1 VLRRELR
8 EPVGEGL
15 GVRIPARRGRGR
27 LGRGV
32 DGELAAQRPRA
43 RPVDRAVDD
52 DPVQPRPERPPAV
65 EAVEGADGG
74 EEGLLRDVLGRGGVV
89 DDEVRGAVG
98 AGPVA
103 PDEGLERA
111 RAVYPVR
118 SLRERLGLSQAAFAR
133 AFGISV
139 DTLQNW
145 EQGRREPE
153 GPARALL
160 KVIWREPE
168 AAMRALRPDADAA

>member
-1 VLRRELR
+1 MSGGK
-8 EPVGEGL
+8 EPVY
-15 GVRIPARRGRGR
+15 RTFT
-27 LGRGV
+27 
-32 DGELAAQRPRA
+32 
-43 RPVDRAVDD
+43 
-52 DPVQPRPERPPAV
+52 
-65 EAVEGADGG
+65 
-74 EEGLLRDVLGRGGVV
+74 EE
-89 DDEVRGAVG
+89 EVRAMKPQVDWERYNAVTEEEIERWKAEDDAE
-98 AGPVA
+98 AGVPPGT
-103 PDEGLERA
+103 PDEGLARA

-118 SLRERLGLSQAAFAR
+118 PLRERLGMSQAAFAST
-133 AFGISV
+133 FGISI